1 MALDPAGV
9 QLVAQDANQF
19 FGDMDRAERAVH
31 SFSDATEKSGGRVG
45 AAGEMMIG
53 AFRRVGAFG
62 VEMLAE
68 AGRALFDFGVDSI
81 GVAGDFEAGMN
92 RFEAAAGDIDASGLE
107 EFRDLFLDIGKE
119 LPVSTGDVQD
129 AAIEL
134 VKGGLDPAIL
144 SAGGLKDA
152 IQFAAAAEL
161 DLAEAA
167 TIAVKQ
173 LGVWT
178 DATATAEEQT
188 AFLAM
193 SQDLLVRAAGAS
205 TVNVDKLNAAMNN
218 AGGQARA
225 LNLDYKDFVTGL
237 TLVSP
242 AFGSAE
248 QAGTGFNVFLKQLQ
262 PSTDP
267 ATAAMQELGLWTEET
282 GSAFFDAQG
291 QYIGNREAA
300 ELLKQ
305 ATEGL
310 TDAKKAE
317 LLQTIFG
324 IDGMV
329 TANTL
334 AAQGAEGYD
343 ILAGKIENASGVQA
357 TAALKQAGYNTAL
370 DNAKGSL
377 EAMQITL
384 GSKLLPVL
392 TTFLNDYISPGIN
405 AITEFADRIFGASDP
420 VAALTSEIDQLIP
433 GFAGVV
439 DTVQEVVNWF
449 TTASDETSV
458 LSQLASDLA
467 SGALQFLTNA
477 WNEDVLPAIQ
487 VVSAFFVSSVLPILG
502 NLAETVLPILNSALQ
517 VAAGFWEN
525 VLVPAL
531 ELAWNLITAFVVPVL
546 TEVTGWLKENL
557 PPAVQLVADFLTET
571 LFPALN
577 TVYTFMNDNVV
588 PILKALAEVWLA
600 AAGKALEA
608 LAGLWENVLG
618 PALEDLWE
626 FVDQN
631 IVPVL
636 EDFAEWLGEATGGME
651 GITGA
656 VKTAIDWLG
665 DLAETI
671 SNLEL
676 PDWLTPGSPTPLEL
690 GLLGIADALRDVVRG
705 GNLFGASLDDIN
717 SALETT
723 SGLVAD
729 AFGGQADMFR
739 GQADNMEQLEEM
751 RDSLSAMD
759 FAVLQTSLNRAL
771 EESKQFTDPQQA
783 AEYYDLLSR
792 QAFELADIRQQ
803 IAETEDHAERERLYD
818 RMRLIQQAQQAEIAA
833 FQERARSA
841 DNPLQAL
848 HAQIQ
853 DILLSFD
860 DAGSPQ
866 AQALFQQLSQLA
878 SFLGGAPAP
887 PANGQQMYGMASNSS
902 TTNNWNFGVT
912 TNNSPAMMWQSYQ
925 MAMAM
930 AQWGP

>member
-19 FGDMDRAERAVH
+19 FGDMDRAEKAVH
-31 SFSDATEKSGGRVG
+31 NFSDATEKAGGRVG

-68 AGRALFDFGVDSI
+68 AGQALFDFGVDSI

-119 LPVSTGDVQD
+119 LPVSTADVQD

-144 SAGGLKDA
+144 AAGGLKDA

-161 DLAEAA
+161 DLTEAA

-178 DATATAEEQT
+178 SATATAEEQT

-218 AGGQARA
+218 ASGQARA
-225 LNLDYKDFVTGL
+225 LNLDYQDFVTGL

-267 ATAAMQELGLWTEET
+267 ATAAMQELGLWTKET
-282 GSAFFDAQG
+282 GSAFFNAQG

-343 ILAGKIENASGVQA
+343 ILAEKIENASGVQA

-377 EAMQITL
+377 EAMQITI

-392 TTFLNDYISPGIN
+392 TTLLNDYISPGIN
-405 AITEFADRIFGASDP
+405 AITEFADRIFSAADP
-420 VAALTSEIDQLIP
+420 VAALVTEIDQLIP

-439 DTVQEVVNWF
+439 DTVQEVITW
-449 TTASDETSV
+449 
-458 LSQLASDLA
+458 
-467 SGALQFLTNA
+467 
-477 WNEDVLPAIQ
+477 
-487 VVSAFFVSSVLPILG
+487 LG
-502 NLAETVLPILNSALQ
+502 
-517 VAAGFWEN
+517 
-525 VLVPAL
+525 
-531 ELAWNLITAFVVPVL
+531 
-546 TEVTGWLKENL
+546 
-557 PPAVQLVADFLTET
+557 DRLTET
-571 LFPALN
+571 IDFVMEHWDAFEGAITGVGAVLLGAAGVGAITAIGGVLAALISPIGLVIGAAAALGAAWNTDFMGIRTTITDFWEETGRPIFERLQTWLATNIPTALQTLSDFWTDTLQPALDD
-577 TVYTFMNDNVV
+577 VYTFVADNIV
-588 PILKALAEVWLA
+588 PILVALAEVYFA
-600 AAGKALEA
+600 AVSKAVEA
-608 LAGLWENVLG
+608 LAGLWQNVLW
-618 PALEDLWE
+618 PALKDLWE

-636 EDFAEWLGEATGGME
+636 EDFSEWLGEATGGME

-656 VKTAIDWLG
+656 VKTAIGWLS
-665 DLAETI
+665 DLADSI
-671 SNLEL
+671 ANLEL

-690 GLLGIADALRDVVRG
+690 GLLGIADALRDVVAG

-717 SALETT
+717 SALQTT

-729 AFGGQADMFR
+729 AFGGQADMAR
-739 GQADNMEQLEEM
+739 SQADNLERLAEAQE
-751 RDSLSAMD
+751 DLD
-759 FAVLQTSLNRAL
+759 PRAL
-771 EESKQFTDPQQA
+771 MGLQSRLNDALVESQKITDPQQA

-792 QAFELADIRQQ
+792 QAFEFADLQQ
-803 IAETEDHAERERLYD
+803 QYFEAQDAGDTKRMVRLSEQMQLID
-818 RMRLIQQAQQAEIAA
+818 RAQQAERAA
-833 FQERARSA
+833 VQERARTA
-841 DNPLQAL
+841 DNPYGQLQE
-848 HAQIQ
+848 QIQ
-853 DILLSFD
+853 AIFD
-860 DAGSPQ
+860 SMSVTGNMPPEIM
-866 AQALFQQLSQLA
+866 ALYNTLTQ
-878 SFLGGAPAP
+878 FLNAAP
-887 PANGQQMYGMASNSS
+887 PPAASGPQMYGMANNYNTSN
-902 TTNNWNFGVT
+902 TWNMPVY
-912 TNNSPAMMWQSYQ
+912 TNNSPAALWQSYQ
-925 MAMAM
+925 MMQAMA
-930 AQWGP
+930 AWGA